1 MKLTDT
7 LLLILLTAIWGGS
20 FVFMRATV
28 DVFGPVALIT
38 FRLLFAA
45 LFMLVFL
52 IPKKNFNEFI
62 ANWKILFVV
71 GLLNSA
77 LPFTLLAYTSLSMKS
92 GTVSILNAMTPVFAA
107 FIAHLW
113 LKSKMSALQFSGM
126 FISIA
131 GLVFLVWDKVSWNIE
146 SWLPVLAG
154 ASAAL
159 SYGIASNM
167 TKKYLA
173 NVSIMTTSSGSLA
186 FSAIIMLSLLQF
198 FVPDYSQIS
207 GLDWFYT
214 VLLGL
219 VCTSLAYIIY
229 FKLIKNIG
237 PARTVSVTFLIPV
250 FSFIWGY
257 VLLNE
262 QVTTRM
268 WLAMFT
274 ILFGMALVTGLIN
287 RNKIIEK
294 LT

>member
-7 LLLILLTAIWGGS
+7 FLLILLAAIWGGS

-52 IPKKNFNEFI
+52 IPKKNFREFI
-62 ANWKILFVV
+62 ANWKTLFAVGIL
-71 GLLNSA
+71 GSA

-107 FIAHLW
+107 LIAHLW
-113 LKSKMSALQFSGM
+113 LKSKMTALQFTGM

-131 GLVFLVWDKVSWNIE
+131 GLVFLVWDKLSWNIQ

-154 ASAAL
+154 AFAAL
-159 SYGIASNM
+159 SYGVASNM

-173 NVSIMTTSSGSLA
+173 DVSIMTTSSGSLA
-186 FSAIIMLSLLQF
+186 FSAIIMLLLLQF

-207 GLDWFYT
+207 TLDWFYT

-237 PARTVSVTFLIPV
+237 PARIVSVTFLIPV

-274 ILFGMALVTGLIN
+274 ILFGMALVTGLIH